1 MYKIKYQKRY
11 RMIEKYII
19 LGDANTSL
27 ERKSLHQTNSRIL
40 SIRSQHFR
48 SNGSQIS
55 YLMIAKLFRL
65 QFFVGFK
72 LILVLLSTSQRK
84 NNKAI

>member
-65 QFFVGFK
+65 QFFCRLQIDTG
-72 LILVLLSTSQRK
+72 LVINQSAK
-84 NNKAI
+84 K